1 MIRGATRSNKSLKQF
16 VNKTKINEDNVMLLK
31 DALENTIHRINDNTI
46 TINKNST
53 NITAVGCVLFN
64 SLINF
69 TNKDATTLD
78 LSYNTLDLQLIDTYP
93 INLDI
98 KDGVFTPI
106 KTSHYY
112 LNGSFEVNNTT
123 KKHKLFELCLYD
135 EYSNEVVFKIKQTLI
150 GGFNTLPITKTIKLI
165 GNPAKT
171 YKYSFRA
178 KGDNI
183 VIDNIDFNLFRING
197 TMA

>member
-1 MIRGATRSNKSLKQF
+1 MSRGQTKSNKYIKELI
-16 VNKTKINEDNVMLLK
+16 NKTKINS
-31 DALENTIHRINDNTI
+31 ENTTI
-46 TINKNST
+46 IKEALQNSIEQINKNTIKLNQHSS
-53 NITAVGCVLFN
+53 NISSIQNVLFN

-69 TNKDATTLD
+69 TQKDEIITDNSNIKLD
-78 LSYNTLDLQLIDTYP
+78 LALIDTYP
-93 INLDI
+93 INIDMI
-98 KDGVFTPI
+98 DGVFKPT

-135 EYSNEVVFKIKQTLI
+135 EYTNKEVFATKQTLI
-150 GGFNTLPITKTIKLI
+150 GGFNTLPITKMFKLL

-171 YKYSFRA
+171 YGYSFRA
-178 KGDNI
+178 KADKIKLN
-183 VIDNIDFNLFRING
+183 NIDFNLFRING